1 VDFKVA
7 RYGAIDCNNDET
19 DIPSAHG
26 AHTSSR
32 LELEKRGASCGLC
45 FGILSPL
52 VGSLLT
58 AISWFTGPYWHGF
71 FIQRDGTV
79 LLFLTI
85 PFLIFGAHCLDLM
98 DKEEELAKGRRRRVA
113 YFHDEERRL

>member
-1 VDFKVA
+1 MAQSTATMMKLTSHLLMEHIHLH
-7 RYGAIDCNNDET
+7 GWNWK
-19 DIPSAHG
+19 SA
-26 AHTSSR
+26 
-32 LELEKRGASCGLC
+32 GASCGLC